1 MALKDVS
8 YNLQT
13 VIVNF
18 LNERLNEK
26 NNQNIYYIKKQE
38 TTFTKY

>member
-18 LNERLNEK
+18 LNERVNEK
-26 NNQNIYYIKKQE
+26 KITKIYTILKSKK
-38 TTFTKY
+38 